1 MPPKI
6 REPKA
11 RLRKAGFYSRP
22 GKGSHTVWKH
32 EDLPGARLV
41 LSGSDGDD
49 AQYYQIED
57 VESML
62 IKLRAKL
69 RKEYQA

>member
-6 REPKA
+6 RELKA

-22 GKGSHTVWKH
+22 GKGSHSVWKH
-32 EDLPGARLV
+32 QNLPGARLT

-57 VESML
+57 VEGIL
-62 IKLRAKL
+62 AKLRAKL
-69 RKEYQA
+69 RKEY